1 MTHSASGCSQTTM
14 TLTLETRRC
23 GSSACRRPG
32 CVHALK
38 RLLAVLAAVSPER
51 GPVSML
57 VPLQDL
63 ADIGQDITL
72 WYMSRPDREFDVR
85 KFFADTI
92 PVDEE
97 DDESGLKDVSNLAD
111 VISCVRK
118 KEYRKR
124 AVRPPPLIS
133 SYRG

>member
-1 MTHSASGCSQTTM
+1 M
-14 TLTLETRRC
+14 
-23 GSSACRRPG
+23 
-32 CVHALK
+32 V
-38 RLLAVLAAVSPER
+38 
-51 GPVSML
+51 
-57 VPLQDL
+57 QDL
-63 ADIGQDITL
+63 ADIGQDVTL
-72 WYMSRPDREFDVR
+72 WYMSRPDHDFDVR

-124 AVRPPPLIS
+124 AVSCMRWRVEV
-133 SYRG
+133 RGTGACVAQLTSALFVWLGTSVCTNPVEAGGGCGAGSWCVQLDLPREEALRCPA